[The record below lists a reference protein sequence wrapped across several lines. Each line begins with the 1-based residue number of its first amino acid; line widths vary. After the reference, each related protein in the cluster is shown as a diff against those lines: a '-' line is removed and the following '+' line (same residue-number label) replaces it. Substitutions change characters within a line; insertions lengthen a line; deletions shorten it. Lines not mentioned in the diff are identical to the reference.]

1 MWSEAMGFIA
11 APSIL
16 RVPGVGG
23 ISGTIAVNGV
33 VLPQIVRFGNE
44 PMSPLGMDWSLL
56 FKIRGQA
63 NMQKWG
69 YTEIRTARLQT

>member
-1 MWSEAMGFIA
+1 MGFIA
-11 APSIL
+11 APNIL

-23 ISGTIAVNGV
+23 LSGTIAVNGV
-33 VLPQIVRFGNE
+33 VLPQMMEIGNG
-44 PMSPLGMDWSLL
+44 PLSPLGMDWSLL

-69 YTEIRTARLQT
+69 YTEIRNASLQT